1 MEDSRI
7 IELFFERSEKAV
19 SELSAKYGK
28 LIFSISHN
36 ICKNKEDAREC
47 ENDTYLSVW
56 NVVPPE
62 KPNPLSAFVCRIARN
77 LSLKKYRYNNA
88 SKRNSGFDIAMEELE
103 GCFSGSQNDGMQ
115 VPSAEDEWQARELG
129 RVINAFVGTLK
140 KEERIL
146 FLRRYWFSDSI
157 ASIAGWLHMSEN
169 NASVKLYRIR
179 EKLKDYLEQEGFG
192 L

>member
-1 MEDSRI
+1 
-7 IELFFERSEKAV
+7 
-19 SELSAKYGK
+19 
-28 LIFSISHN
+28 
-36 ICKNKEDAREC
+36 
-47 ENDTYLSVW
+47 
-56 NVVPPE
+56 
-62 KPNPLSAFVCRIARN
+62 
-77 LSLKKYRYNNA
+77 
-88 SKRNSGFDIAMEELE
+88 MEELE
-103 GCFSGSQNDGMQ
+103 GCFSGSQNDGIQ